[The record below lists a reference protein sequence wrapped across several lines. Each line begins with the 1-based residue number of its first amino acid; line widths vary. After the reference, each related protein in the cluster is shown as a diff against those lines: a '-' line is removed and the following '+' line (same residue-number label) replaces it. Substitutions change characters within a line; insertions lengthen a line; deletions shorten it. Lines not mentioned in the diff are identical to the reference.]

1 MGVSCSL
8 YLGTG
13 SSRSRKAPNSHP
25 ELKPFDGCRKL
36 LSAWGL
42 GTAGIR
48 RRAGVY
54 RCARI
59 CRSAR
64 IRRRAGVVRLRKKRP
79 SPLRKGHQEDHRCR
93 SQVKAVVRAASCL
106 KLGKYR
112 SRAPCPC
119 DGDAVLK
126 VAKKHPR
133 QRSGR
138 KNQEVRAI
146 GR

>member
-48 RRAGVY
+48 RRAGV
-54 RCARI
+54 
-59 CRSAR
+59 
-64 IRRRAGVVRLRKKRP
+64 VRLRKKRP

-93 SQVKAVVRAASCL
+93 SQVKAVVRAASWL

-133 QRSGR
+133 QLSGR

>member
-48 RRAGVY
+48 RRAGV
-54 RCARI
+54 
-59 CRSAR
+59 
-64 IRRRAGVVRLRKKRP
+64 VRLRKKRP

-93 SQVKAVVRAASCL
+93 SQVKAVVRAASWL

>member
-1 MGVSCSL
+1 MGVSNSL

-48 RRAGVY
+48 RRAGV
-54 RCARI
+54 
-59 CRSAR
+59 
-64 IRRRAGVVRLRKKRP
+64 VRLRKKRP

-93 SQVKAVVRAASCL
+93 SQVKAVVRAASWL

-133 QRSGR
+133 QLSGR